1 MILNTLYANQF
12 HKPMYFAVT
21 VSRDNMLDGLQQYLR
36 MDGLTFKITTI
47 PNWQIQPDTLFNNL
61 MYKYRYTN
69 LDNPAV
75 YYDDNIIALLQNYRS
90 AFIQLANHY
99 ATVNER
105 EKVQVLMQKMESVLP
120 PAVIPYT
127 NTVLKYWIEAYQ
139 IYAGMKSKD
148 SLNLR
153 NYQEKELEDIAKIL
167 VNLGETESAEIA
179 FQEILSN
186 NPNNFQA
193 KAFLVDIYGKLEKYQ
208 DAIRILEPWVTQN
221 PGDVGAKKRLEEYQQ
236 KISGE

>member
-1 MILNTLYANQF
+1 
-12 HKPMYFAVT
+12 MYFAVT

-236 KISGE
+236 KISGK